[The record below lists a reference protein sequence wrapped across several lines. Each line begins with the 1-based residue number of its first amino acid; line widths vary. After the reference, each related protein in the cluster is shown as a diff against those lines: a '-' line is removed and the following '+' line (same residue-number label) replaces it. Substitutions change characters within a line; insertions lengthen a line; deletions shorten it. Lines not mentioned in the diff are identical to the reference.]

1 MFSSEECMKIY
12 KVVPFAESLVVKK
25 NESAQNAIVK
35 FFDVVGQECVDGW
48 EFHSMS
54 PVSVTRK
61 LGKFKQKEEH
71 YHAFVFVK
79 EVNTDKQ

>member
-1 MFSSEECMKIY
+1 MKIY

-25 NESAQNAIVK
+25 KESAQNAIVK
-35 FFDVVGQECVDGW
+35 FYDVLGQECVDGW

-54 PVSVTRK
+54 PIVVTRK
-61 LGKFKQKEEH
+61 LGKFKQKNEN

-79 EVNTDKQ
+79 EVNE